1 MTPSLVLAI
10 PVGLVVGVCVGLAG
24 TSGAFLIPV
33 LVFVF
38 GEKELRA
45 QGTALFIALSPV
57 WVGPLVPY
65 WRSGNV
71 NWRLGLVL
79 ALGIGIGGYFGA
91 QWAQTLPLPVVRK
104 CFGLMLLCVSVRL
117 LLQR

>member
-1 MTPSLVLAI
+1 MNSPLVIAVPIGLVL
-10 PVGLVVGVCVGLAG
+10 GVCVGLAG

-45 QGTALFIALSPV
+45 QGTALLVALSPV
-57 WVGPLVPY
+57 WLGPLIPY
-65 WRSGNV
+65 WRAGNV
-71 NWRLGLVL
+71 NWKLGLVL
-79 ALGIGIGGYFGA
+79 AAGIGIGGYFGA
-91 QWAQTLPLPVVRK
+91 QWAQTLPLPIVRK
-104 CFGLMLLCVSVRL
+104 CFGVVLLCVSLRL